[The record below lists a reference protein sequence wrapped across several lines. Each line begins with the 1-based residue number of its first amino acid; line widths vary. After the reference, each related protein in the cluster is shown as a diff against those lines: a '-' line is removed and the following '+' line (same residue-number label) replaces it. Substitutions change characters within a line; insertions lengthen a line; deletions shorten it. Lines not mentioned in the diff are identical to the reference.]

1 MRAYKVFAIENG
13 TVVDHIR
20 SGMAVK
26 LIQLLNLMSGNS
38 IVSMG
43 TRFPSK
49 KMGKKDILKIENR
62 ELTPEEINQICL
74 IAPEAS
80 INIIRNSEVHK
91 KFTVEMPKTLAKV
104 AKCPNPKCI
113 TNNEA
118 TATKFNLLPGKE
130 KFFACHYCEKQFT
143 PSELAEKILA

>member
-20 SGMAVK
+20 AGMAVK
-26 LIQLLNLMSGNS
+26 LIELLNLMSGDT
-38 IVSMG
+38 ILTMG

-49 KMGKKDILKIENR
+49 KMGKKDILKIEKR

-80 INIIRNSEVHK
+80 INIIRNNTVHK
-91 KFTVEMPKTLAKV
+91 KFTVDMPKVLTKV

-113 TNNEA
+113 TNHEA
-118 TATKFNLLPGKE
+118 TVTKFNLLGTKE
-130 KFFACHYCEKQFT
+130 KFFACHYCEKQFG